1 MQGLVIRNLV
11 LQSFD
16 IAEKTAGVAVK
27 MINGA
32 GAVPSSGQA
41 LQAGERT
48 GLQSLSSKFVGA
60 LAEVTVDVAD
70 KQPRTTTGS
79 HVVHL
84 ERVQQFRGHLL
95 LLSFAARRKVAIDN
109 GPIRNLHHL
118 QLAILNLVRRG
129 LKEKALRKLGGHGQ
143 EHTVPRSQIA
153 PSVRRRL
160 ARRVVGAVTM
170 LVKGSLES
178 SVLAGLE
185 SSLLQSQDLCLAAN
199 ATLESLREDV
209 DSRPGFRSAAHV
221 EANELHV
228 AAAAAG

>member
-1 MQGLVIRNLV
+1 
-11 LQSFD
+11 
-16 IAEKTAGVAVK
+16 

-48 GLQSLSSKFVGA
+48 GLQSLCSKFEGA

-70 KQPRTTTGS
+70 KQPGTTTGS

-84 ERVQQFRGHLL
+84 ERVKQFRGHLL

-109 GPIRNLHHL
+109 GSIRNLHHL

-143 EHTVPRSQIA
+143 EHTVPRSQMA

-160 ARRVVGAVTM
+160 ARCVVGAVTT
-170 LVKGSLES
+170 LVKGSLEAGRLGGLGWAGLGWAAGG
-178 SVLAGLE
+178 SVLAGLD
-185 SSLLQSQDLCLAAN
+185 SGLLQSQDLCLAAN
-199 ATLESLREDV
+199 ASLESLREDV
-209 DSRPGFRSAAHV
+209 DSRPGFRSA
-221 EANELHV
+221 
-228 AAAAAG
+228 G